1 MINSIYI
8 ILDKKN
14 PHTFI
19 EDIKGFLPK
28 LNLFS
33 EIFLLSK
40 SLADDFDKIFS
51 ITKEL
56 SIFLKNYG
64 FCRVNLNIVHPF
76 FNEAQQYYL
85 KLNALIQPFNTEG
98 YVHQGTPRLI
108 LLPILIVNKKS
119 SRLLNLLYFL
129 EENFM
134 MPGLYTKR
142 PFASDRVERIFIEP
156 DCAKETID
164 TFGYYHIFYDLLD
177 NIDYSDGRVIK
188 GCGSNLIIGNDGKV
202 YPCFGSYKFGLSE
215 KGQCPECKYQVLRC
229 LKNHYL
235 SKETDIGSLH
245 VRMAF
250 GYLEKNNFSYALRH
264 LKEAL
269 YLCPKG
275 ERPNLY
281 FYIGLCQTNLK
292 AYDEGIKTF
301 KKSKKDYNTA
311 FYLGFCY
318 LNKEDYETA
327 VKYFKSA
334 LGLKPNKED
343 TGRILFYLGLCYKSL
358 EDYKKAIKVL
368 NRARIFNN
376 GVEINNL
383 LGICYFKSKDYENA
397 IRFFK
402 NVVSLDPSSAID
414 YANICIC
421 LKALGR
427 WKDAIKYCEKSL
439 VLDSSINFAK
449 NALKELNLI
458 KEEINRD

>member
-1 MINSIYI
+1 MIKSIYI
-8 ILDKKN
+8 MLDKEN
-14 PHTFI
+14 SHALI
-19 EDIKGFLPK
+19 EDIKEFFSR

-40 SLADDFDKIFS
+40 NFTSDFDKIFL

-64 FCRVNLNIVHPF
+64 FYRVNLNIVHPF
-76 FNEAQQYYL
+76 FNEAEQYYV
-85 KLNALIQPFNTEG
+85 KLNALIQPFNVEG

-108 LLPILIVNKKS
+108 LLPIIVVNKRS
-119 SRLLNLLYFL
+119 SKLMNFLAFL
-129 EENFM
+129 EEKFM
-134 MPGLYTKR
+134 MPGLYTRR

-156 DCAKETID
+156 ICAKETID

-177 NIDYSDGRVIK
+177 KIDYSDDRIIK
-188 GCGSNLIIGNDGKV
+188 ECGSNLIMGKDGQV
-202 YPCFGSYKFGLSE
+202 YPCFRSYWLGLSKKWE
-215 KGQCPECKYQVLRC
+215 CPECKYEVLKG

-235 SKETDIGSLH
+235 SKETDMGSLH

-250 GYLEKNNFSYALRH
+250 SYLEKNNFSYALRH

-269 YLCPKG
+269 YLCPKE

-281 FYIGLCQTNLK
+281 FYTGLCQANLR
-292 AYDEGIKTF
+292 AYNEAIKTF
-301 KKSKKDYNTA
+301 KKSIKDYNTA
-311 FYLGFCY
+311 FYLGFCH
-318 LNKEDYETA
+318 LNKKDYKKA
-327 VKYFKSA
+327 VVYFKKA
-334 LGLKPNKED
+334 LRLKPYRED
-343 TGRILFYLGLCYKSL
+343 TGRILFYLGLCHKSL
-358 EDYKKAIKVL
+358 DDYKKAIEAL
-368 NRARIFNN
+368 NKARMFDN

-383 LGICYFKSKDYENA
+383 LGICYFKSRDYQNA

-427 WKDAIKYCEKSL
+427 WKDAIKYCKKSL
-439 VLDSSINFAK
+439 NLDPSIDFAQK
-449 NALKELNLI
+449 ALRELEKI
-458 KEEINRD
+458 SYV